1 MTVFRDLFWFFRQE
15 KKAYITGIIVLIIV
29 AFLETIPP
37 KVIGIMID
45 NIKEGTIT
53 KAVLIRWVAVLLVVA
68 IALYVLR
75 YWWRILIFGSAV
87 KLSWQL
93 RNELYAHFTKMS
105 PSFYQ
110 RKRIGDLMAHATND
124 LQAIQQTAGIGIL
137 TLVDSLALGGFVLA
151 TMALTISWKLTIIS
165 LLPMPIM
172 VIATS
177 RYGSLLHQRFL
188 KAQEAFSSLNDKVQ
202 ESISGIRVIK
212 AFGYEQDDIES
223 FRKQSEDVVSKN
235 MAVARIDA
243 LFDPT
248 ISLIVGISFFLAVTF
263 GAKMVLAGELT
274 IGKLVSFTTYLGLL
288 IWPMLAFGWLFNIV
302 ERGRASY
309 DRVRQ
314 LLAEKEDIQEAENAI
329 TIPPTGDIVY
339 DIQQFTYPNEEK
351 PVLRNIRFHLRRGQT
366 LGIVGKTGAG
376 KTTLLKLLIREFD
389 QYEGE
394 IRFGGREISEY
405 TLNALRSSIGYVPQD
420 HFLFSATVREN
431 IAFACPEASEE
442 DVIKAAKLAN
452 IHEDIEQFADG
463 YETVI
468 GERGVSLSGGQK
480 QRISIA
486 RALLLNPEVLI
497 LDDSL
502 SAVDAKTE
510 ERILTA
516 LKENR
521 AGKTTIITAHRLSA
535 IQHADFILVLEEG
548 CIAQMGT
555 HEELMREGGWYR
567 NMYERQQLESFV
579 EQGGQVWKINR

>member
-15 KKAYITGIIVLIIV
+15 KKAYITGIIALVIV

-37 KVIGIMID
+37 KIIGIVID
-45 NIKEGTIT
+45 HIKEGMIT
-53 KAVLIRWVAVLLVVA
+53 KAILIRWMAVLFVVAVVS
-68 IALYVLR
+68 YVLR
-75 YWWRILIFGSAV
+75 YWWRVLIFGSAA
-87 KLSWQL
+87 KLSRQL

-124 LQAIQQTAGIGIL
+124 LQAIQQTAGSGIL
-137 TLVDSLALGGFVLA
+137 TLVDSLMLGGFVLA
-151 TMALTISWKLTIIS
+151 TMAFTISWKLTIIS
-165 LLPMPIM
+165 LLPMPVM
-172 VIATS
+172 AIATS
-177 RYGSLLHQRFL
+177 RYGTLLHQRFF
-188 KAQEAFSSLNDKVQ
+188 KAQEAFSSLNGKVQ
-202 ESISGIRVIK
+202 ESINGIRVIK

-223 FRKQSEDVVSKN
+223 FRAQSEDVVAKN

-248 ISLIVGISFFLAVTF
+248 ISLLVGISFFLAVTF

-274 IGKLVSFTTYLGLL
+274 IGELVSFTAYLGLF

-314 LLAEKEDIQEAENAI
+314 LLAEKEEILEAENAI
-329 TIPPTGDIVY
+329 TSPPTGDIVY
-339 DIQQFTYPNEEK
+339 DIQQFTFPNGTAA
-351 PVLRNIRFHLRRGQT
+351 VLRNIRFRLRKGET

-376 KTTLLKLLIREFD
+376 KTTLLKLLLREFD

-405 TLNALRSSIGYVPQD
+405 TLHALRSSIGYVPQD
-420 HFLFSATVREN
+420 HFLFSATVKEN
-431 IAFACPEASEE
+431 IAFACPEAEE
-442 DVIKAAKLAN
+442 EEVIKAAKLAHV
-452 IHEDIEQFADG
+452 HEDIEQFSDG
-463 YETVI
+463 YETIV

-486 RALLLNPEVLI
+486 RALLLNPEVLV

-510 ERILTA
+510 EQILKA

-521 AGKTTIITAHRLSA
+521 VGKTTMIAAHRLSA
-535 IQHADFILVLEEG
+535 IQHADLILVLEEG
-548 CIAQMGT
+548 RIAQMGT

-567 NMYERQQLESFV
+567 DMYERQRLESMV
-579 EQGGQVWKINR
+579 ERGGKA